1 MKSFYDV
8 LTSRLEF
15 GEEIENTRKPILRS
29 SGIFPAIKN
38 KSYSTQ
44 ILFLGYWKIKRN
56 ISEISCLVT
65 LRNKSGKIL
74 KRDFMSISEPRSY
87 LVDLDNMLTNISNS
101 DDFVGS
107 LEVEFFST
115 RDMVF
120 PFPALVLNYFN
131 KDFNTCV
138 HTIGRIY
145 NDFEDL
151 NDNEKSIVPE
161 TGFDIYSDSDL
172 TSFIAFVNGPNV
184 NDDGIINY
192 TVTNHQSKK
201 FSGKFSIGKINPF
214 ETMFVRFSEHISE
227 LNNFLEG
234 KSGSISLNH
243 NFAGFFPRFLAG
255 NIQKSFPSV
264 SFTHSYYDCT
274 LSNSDSDYWN
284 RINEN
289 YDDSSIYIPLFLDN
303 ENYTDLVFYPNF
315 SPTLLNL
322 DIKLYSKQGILLHD
336 FTNIKNID
344 SVDSKLLKIN
354 FNNLVK
360 DLKINKSNIHTAH
373 IIANS
378 KERKIPSRIKCGL
391 NVGTIGKD
399 SKLPSNI
406 CFNLHPGNPLTENKP
421 GSFHWLPIF
430 HSGKSIM
437 SIANFSPLKKYS
449 RSAQISLNFYHEENS
464 ETIER
469 NIEIP
474 AYNEYRLSLV
484 EDSEIK
490 LFLKESPGW
499 VTIKANNPHIQ
510 GYYFNFHSSGAVAGD
525 HVF

>member
-8 LTSRLEF
+8 LSSRLEF
-15 GEEIENTRKPILRS
+15 GEEIVNTRKPILRS
-29 SGIFPAIKN
+29 SGIFPVIKN

-74 KRDFMSISEPRSY
+74 KRDFKSISEPRSY
-87 LVDLDNMLTNISNS
+87 IVDLDEMLTKISNS
-101 DDFVGS
+101 DDFIGS
-107 LEVEFFST
+107 LEIEFFST

-131 KDFNTCV
+131 KEFNTCV
-138 HTIGRIY
+138 HTLGRIY

-151 NDNEKSIVPE
+151 KDNEQSIVPE

-172 TSFIAFVNGPNV
+172 SSFFAFVNGSNT

-192 TVTNHQSKK
+192 TVTNYQSKK
-201 FSGKFSIGKINPF
+201 FSGKFSIGQINSF
-214 ETMFVRFSEHISE
+214 ETVFVKLSDYIPE
-227 LNNFLEG
+227 LDSFLEG
-234 KSGSISLNH
+234 KSGSISINH
-243 NFAGFFPRFLAG
+243 NFSGFFPRFLAG
-255 NIQKSFPSV
+255 NMQKSFPSV

-274 LSNSDSDYWN
+274 LSDTSSDYWN

-289 YDDSSIYIPLFLDN
+289 YDDSSIYIPLFLEDD
-303 ENYTDLVFYPNF
+303 NYTDLVFYPNF
-315 SPTLLNL
+315 SPSLLNL
-322 DIKLYSKQGILLHD
+322 DIRIYDKQGILLQD
-336 FTNIKNID
+336 FSNIENID
-344 SVDSKLLKIN
+344 SSDSKLLKIH
-354 FNNLVK
+354 FKNLVK
-360 DLKINKSNIHTAH
+360 DLKINNSEMHTAH

-378 KERKIPSRIKCGL
+378 KEKKIPSRIKCGL
-391 NVGTIGKD
+391 NVGIIGKN

-421 GSFHWLPIF
+421 GSFHWLPLF
-430 HSGKSIM
+430 DSGKSIM

-449 RSAQISLNFYHEENS
+449 RSAKISLNFYHTANS
-464 ETIER
+464 QTIER
-469 NIEIP
+469 SFEIP
-474 AYNEYRLSLV
+474 AYNEYRLNLE

-490 LFLKESPGW
+490 SFLQNSHGW